1 MRIGMISRTIPPY
14 DRGGIQT
21 HVYNLAKSLA
31 KQGVEVHLFI
41 IGKKQKMD
49 NLVIHPVKA
58 FGFPRLT
65 AGLYMTFALNAARH
79 ARRHKLDLIHGHAFY
94 SFGYALTK
102 KLPFVMTLHGTQ
114 LLHMSYLSSNQST
127 KTTPNHIMTD
137 FIAMM
142 MESYCIKKADLMI
155 VTCKKNKQE
164 VMDEL
169 KLDEERF
176 RIVYQGVDVER
187 FTPSRCEGKKVLFL
201 GRLHERKGIDRI
213 LKAWQKVHKEDK
225 DAKLLVAGKG
235 EFEEQYKKMARD
247 LGLEGS
253 VEFLGHVP
261 EEELP
266 GLYASSSIFVN
277 PSYYEAFGLTT
288 LEAMASGLPVL
299 ATDTGVASE
308 AIEKGKNGYLIDD
321 EDMGD
326 RILEVLSSDKMKA
339 MGRRSR
345 QIVEE
350 KFTWDQ
356 TALGTIEVYKEL
368 LE

>member
-31 KQGVEVHLFI
+31 KHDVEVHLFI
-41 IGKKQKMD
+41 MGKKQKLD
-49 NLVIHPVKA
+49 NIVIHPVRA
-58 FGFPRLT
+58 FPFPRLT
-65 AGLYMTFALNAARH
+65 AGFYMTFALNAARH

-102 KLPFVMTLHGTQ
+102 KLPFVVTVHGTQ
-114 LLHMSYLSSNQST
+114 LSYLRATLETNP
-127 KTTPNHIMTD
+127 TPNHVMTD
-137 FIAMM
+137 SIAMI
-142 MESYCIKKADLMI
+142 MERYSINKADLLI

-164 VMDEL
+164 IMDEL
-169 KLDEERF
+169 KLEEERV
-176 RIVYQGVDVER
+176 RIVYQGVDVEH
-187 FTPSRCEGKKVLFL
+187 FLPSKCEGKRVLFV

-213 LKAWQKVHKEDK
+213 LKAWEKVHKEDK

-235 EFEEQYKKMARD
+235 EFEEQYKKMASK
-247 LGLEGS
+247 LGLKDS
-253 VEFLGHVP
+253 VEFLGHVT

-266 GLYASSSIFVN
+266 GLYTSSSLFVM
-277 PSYYEAFGLTT
+277 PSYYEAFGLVT
-288 LEAMASGLPVL
+288 LEAMAAGLPVL
-299 ATDTGVASE
+299 ATDTGIAPE

-321 EDMGD
+321 DDMAD

-339 MGRRSR
+339 MGHRSR
-345 QIVEE
+345 RIVEE
-350 KFTWDQ
+350 KFTWDK

>member
-31 KQGVEVHLFI
+31 KHDVEVHLFI

-49 NLVIHPVKA
+49 NIVIHPVKA
-58 FGFPRLT
+58 FPFPRLT
-65 AGLYMTFALNAARH
+65 AGLYMSFALNAARH
-79 ARRHKLDLIHGHAFY
+79 ARRCKLDLIHGHAFY
-94 SFGYALTK
+94 SYGYALTK
-102 KLPFVMTLHGTQ
+102 KLPFVVTVHGTQ
-114 LLHMSYLSSNQST
+114 LSYLRAT
-127 KTTPNHIMTD
+127 LETDPTPNHVMTD
-137 FIAMM
+137 SIAMM
-142 MESYCIKKADLMI
+142 MERYSINKADLLI

-164 VMDEL
+164 IMDEL
-169 KLDEERF
+169 KLDKERV

-187 FTPSRCEGKKVLFL
+187 FLPSKCEGKKVLFL

-213 LKAWQKVHKEDK
+213 IRAWQKVHKQDNE
-225 DAKLLVAGKG
+225 AKLLVAGKG
-235 EFEEQYKKMARD
+235 EFEEQYKKMALD
-247 LGLEGS
+247 LGLKGS

-261 EEELP
+261 EKELP
-266 GLYASSSIFVN
+266 GLYTSSSLFVM
-277 PSYYEAFGLTT
+277 PSYYEAFGLVT
-288 LEAMASGLPVL
+288 LEAMAAGLPIL
-299 ATDTGVASE
+299 ATDTGIAPE

-321 EDMGD
+321 DDMAD

-350 KFTWDQ
+350 KFTWDK